1 MRNSPASAAN
11 FFKEDYC
18 MRKASA
24 LVVLLLA
31 VGLMGWAAGTTESNT
46 KSAPAAPAAA
56 ATVAKGEAITY
67 EGKVT
72 GCLPLVDKPITLTYW
87 VPFKE
92 DTAKIMSS
100 FAEIEMFKVMA
111 KKTGITLKFIHPPL
125 KQEAENF
132 KLMVASRDYPDIVE
146 LTYQK
151 ADLYPGGP
159 DQAIKDGV
167 FLRLNELV
175 DQYAPNYKAIMK
187 FSPAMERSLKTDTG
201 NLFAFQMIE
210 KVVQPAYG
218 GPAVRQ
224 DWLDDLGIA
233 TPQTMDDWY
242 LMLKAFKEKKGAT
255 APLLMEKNAGA
266 DGYFAFISAYGVIAD
281 FYRDE
286 TVAKYGP
293 VEEGFRQYLA
303 TMNKWYVEG
312 LIDRDFL
319 SWDGQTGANTLKKFS
334 TGQAGAIET
343 GFYSFG
349 RYEIT
354 STDPKLKLVGVPYPA
369 LKKGDVVKMRQYN
382 EHVRGDPTFVTKAS
396 KYPVEAVK
404 LLDYNYSDQGTLY
417 CNYGVEGQSYTMVN
431 GKPQYTDF
439 VKNNPAFPGSIVT
452 TIACRHEGPFIRDY
466 ARTYFSYKQNAL
478 DAMNLIWN
486 GDQSGM
492 MPKTLALTAE
502 EGTRLSTIMSDIK
515 TYVWEMM
522 PKFIMGVEPMGKFD
536 AFVAQIKKMGIDDA
550 IRIKQASLTRYF
562 KR

>member
-1 MRNSPASAAN
+1 
-11 FFKEDYC
+11 
-18 MRKASA
+18 MRKASI
-24 LVVLLLA
+24 LFVVLLT
-31 VGLMGWAAGTTESNT
+31 VGLMGWAKGSTESGS
-46 KSAPAAPAAA
+46 KA
-56 ATVAKGEAITY
+56 ATPAVQAKGEAITY

-72 GCLPLVDKPITLTYW
+72 GTLPLVDKPITLTYW
-87 VPFKE
+87 VPFNA

-100 FAEIEMFKVMA
+100 FAEIEMFKVLA
-111 KKTGITLKFIHPPL
+111 QKTGITIKFIHPPL

-151 ADLYPGGP
+151 AELYPGGP

-175 DQYAPNYKAIMK
+175 DQHAPNYKAIMK
-187 FSPAMERSLKTDTG
+187 FSPTMERSLKTDTG

-210 KVVQPAYG
+210 KVVQPTYG

-242 LMLKAFKEKKGAT
+242 AMLKAFKEKKGAT
-255 APLLMEKNAGA
+255 APMLLEKNAGA
-266 DGYFAFISAYGVIAD
+266 DGYMGWISAYGVIAD

-286 TVAKYGP
+286 TTAKYGP

-303 TMNKWYVEG
+303 TFSKWYAEG

-319 SWDGQTGANTLKKFS
+319 SWDGTTGANTVKKFIS
-334 TGQAGAIET
+334 GQAGAIET
-343 GFYSFG
+343 GFYSFNK
-349 RYEIT
+349 YEAAA
-354 STDPKLKLVGVPYPA
+354 TDPNFRMVGVPYPS

-417 CNYGVEGQSYTMVN
+417 NNFGVEGQSYTMVD

-439 VKNNPAFPGSIVT
+439 VKNNPKFPGSVVT

-466 ARTYFSYKQNAL
+466 ARTYFSYRQNAL
-478 DAMNLIWN
+478 DAMNLIWK

-522 PKFIMGVEPMGKFD
+522 PKFIMGVEPMGKYD
-536 AFVAQIKKMGIDDA
+536 AFVAQIRKMGVDEA
-550 IRIKQASLTRYF
+550 IRIKQASLTRYY

>member
-1 MRNSPASAAN
+1 
-11 FFKEDYC
+11 
-18 MRKASA
+18 MRKASILLVA
-24 LVVLLLA
+24 LLT
-31 VGLMGWAAGTTESNT
+31 VGLMGWAGGSTESG
-46 KSAPAAPAAA
+46 KKAPAQTTTATAAKA
-56 ATVAKGEAITY
+56 EPITY

-72 GCLPLVDKPITLTYW
+72 GYLPLVDKPITLTYW
-87 VPFKE
+87 CPFKE

-111 KKTGITLKFIHPPL
+111 QKTGITLKFIHPPL

-132 KLMVASRDYPDIVE
+132 KLMVASRDYPDVVE

-187 FSPAMERSLKTDTG
+187 FSPTMERSLKTDTG

-224 DWLDDLGIA
+224 DWLNDLGIA
-233 TPQTMDDWY
+233 TPTTMDDWY
-242 LMLKAFKEKKGAT
+242 AMLKAFKEKKGAT
-255 APLLMEKNAGA
+255 APLLIEKNAGA
-266 DGYFAFISAYGVIAD
+266 DGYYAFISAYGVIAD
-281 FYRDE
+281 FFRDE

-303 TMNKWYVEG
+303 TMNKWYAEG
-312 LIDRDFL
+312 LIDHDFL

-349 RYEIT
+349 RYELT
-354 STDPKLKLVGVPYPA
+354 TTDPKFKLVGVPYPVA
-369 LKKGDVVKMRQYN
+369 KKGDVVKMRQYN
-382 EHVRGDPTFVTKAS
+382 EQVRGDPTFVTKAS

-404 LLDYNYSDQGTLY
+404 LLDYNYSDQGTMY
-417 CNYGVEGQSYTMVN
+417 CNYGVEGQSYTMVD

-439 VKNNPAFPGSIVT
+439 VKNNPKFPGSVVT

-466 ARTYFSYKQNAL
+466 ARTFFSYKQNAL

-502 EGTRLSTIMSDIK
+502 EGTRLNTIMSDIK

-522 PKFIMGVEPMGKFD
+522 PKFIMGVEPMGKYD
-536 AFVAQIKKMGIDDA
+536 AFVAQIRKMGIDEA
-550 IRIKQASLTRYF
+550 IRIKQASLTRYY